1 MILSIA
7 PDNLPY
13 ICSMP
18 FSPDAVMKDIQSG
31 KFAPVYVLS
40 GEESFY
46 IDKVEEA
53 LLKSALA
60 PGEAD
65 FNQDIF
71 YGKEAENKAIDVV
84 NACINYPVF
93 ANRRVVLIREAQ
105 HLKKDDWE
113 KLESYAKQPMSTTIL
128 IISHKHKN
136 IDKRTSFSKLIDK
149 SYVLMESPRL
159 KEHQLPDWISRYI
172 QSRSFRLDKEVAEM
186 LAENLGNDLARISNE
201 VEKLELALEKG
212 TVVNKD
218 IIEKYIG
225 ISRDYN
231 SFELSNAIQDGNVV
245 KAVKI
250 MDYFGKNPKAGP
262 LPVLIATLYG
272 FFIKL
277 WQVHQGIKEGKNPDN
292 AITSVGINPYFS
304 GAYKK
309 AMALYP
315 LEKTERAIYLLA
327 EYDARSKGIDNHAT
341 TEAQLMT
348 ELIFKIMH

>member
-1 MILSIA
+1 
-7 PDNLPY
+7 
-13 ICSMP
+13 MP
-18 FSPDAVMKDIQSG
+18 FAPEAVMKDIQSG

-40 GEESFY
+40 GEEAFY
-46 IDKVEEA
+46 IDKVEDA
-53 LLKSALA
+53 LLASALG

-65 FNQDIF
+65 FNLDVF
-71 YGKEAENKAIDVV
+71 YGKEAENKVIDVV

-105 HLKKDDWE
+105 HLKKDDWD
-113 KLESYAKQPMSTTIL
+113 KLESYAKQPASTTIL

-136 IDKRTSFSKLIDK
+136 IDKRTSFSKLVDK
-149 SYVLMESPRL
+149 SHVLMESPRL
-159 KEHQLPDWISRYI
+159 KEQQLPDWISRYF
-172 QSRSFRLDKEVAEM
+172 QSRSFRLDRDVAEM

-212 TVVNKD
+212 VVVTKE

-231 SFELSNAIQDGNVV
+231 SFELSNAVQDGNLA
-245 KAVKI
+245 KAAKI
-250 MDYFGKNPKAGP
+250 IDYFGKNPKAGP
-262 LPVLIATLYG
+262 VPVLIATIYG

-277 WQVHQGIKEGKNPDN
+277 WQVHQGVKEGKSPDA
-292 AITSVGINPYFS
+292 AISGVGVNPYFA
-304 GAYKK
+304 GVYKK
-309 AMALYP
+309 AMGIYP
-315 LEKTERAIYLLA
+315 LAKTERAIHLLA

-341 TEAQLMT
+341 GEAQLMT

>member
-1 MILSIA
+1 
-7 PDNLPY
+7 
-13 ICSMP
+13 MP
-18 FSPDAVMKDIQSG
+18 FTPEALMKDIRSG
-31 KFAPVYVLS
+31 KFAQVYVLS

-53 LLKSALA
+53 LLKTALA

-65 FNQDIF
+65 FNLDIF
-71 YGKEAENKAIDVV
+71 YGKDAENKAIDVV
-84 NACINYPVF
+84 NACMNYPVF

-105 HLKKDDWE
+105 HLKKEDWE
-113 KLESYAKQPMSTTIL
+113 KLESYAKQPMPSTIL

-149 SYVLMESPRL
+149 SHVLMESPKL
-159 KEHQLPDWISRYI
+159 KEQQLPDWISRYI
-172 QSRSFRLDKEVAEM
+172 QSRSFRLDKDVAEM

-212 TVVNKD
+212 SVVTKE

-231 SFELSNAIQDGNVV
+231 SFELSNAIQDGNLT

-250 MDYFGKNPKAGP
+250 IDYFGKNPKAGP
-262 LPVLIATLYG
+262 LPVLIATIYG

-277 WQVHQGIKEGKNPDN
+277 WQVHQGVREGKSTDA
-292 AITSVGINPYFS
+292 AIAAVGVNPYFA
-304 GAYKK
+304 GVYKK
-309 AMALYP
+309 AMVFYP
-315 LEKTERAIYLLA
+315 LEKTERAIHFLA
-327 EYDARSKGIDNHAT
+327 EYDGRSKGIDNHAT
-341 TEAQLMT
+341 SEAQLMT